1 MEEDIH
7 NYKRRL
13 ERTLERVDKLD
24 LYPEDKELIYRFK
37 DFCTCQNISY
47 GKLDAYLFYTIK
59 LTNFLKKPIKE
70 ANKDDIMKV
79 VAKLNETN
87 YSEQTK
93 KCFKVLL
100 KKLYKYIRGLE
111 GKGEYPEEVKWISTT
126 ISRNHQ
132 KVPDELINENEIE
145 NIIRSAQNTRDKALI
160 SILAESGCR
169 VSEIGL
175 MKIKNVSF
183 EEYGTRIA
191 VSGKTGSRKILVI
204 NSTPYLQEWINQ
216 HPLNNNSDS
225 FLWYNPLNSKY
236 LSYTRITSILKTAA
250 KRAGIKKRIHP
261 HLLRH
266 SRATKMAT
274 VMSEASMKQY
284 FGWTQGSN
292 MAGIY
297 VHLSGKDTDDAILK
311 ANGIEITKKE
321 NIITKMKPLICNRC
335 KTSNEATNRFCKIC
349 GLPLTKEIAEETIK
363 EDSEK
368 RKFEDILE
376 IALSDKKVLD
386 MIKEKM
392 KIAQ

>member
-1 MEEDIH
+1 MEDIH

-13 ERTLERVDKLD
+13 ERTLERVNKLD

-37 DFCTCQNISY
+37 DLCICQNISY

-59 LTNFLKKPIKE
+59 LTNFLQKPIKE
-70 ANKDDIMKV
+70 ANKEDIMNV
-79 VAKLNETN
+79 IAKLNETN

-100 KKLYKYIRGLE
+100 KKLYKYIRGIE
-111 GKGEYPEEVKWISTT
+111 GKGEYPEEVKWMSTT

-132 KVPDELINENEIE
+132 KLPDELINENEIE
-145 NIIRSAQNTRDKALI
+145 SIIRAAQNTRDKALI

-284 FGWTQGSN
+284 FGWTQGSS
-292 MAGIY
+292 MAGVY

-321 NIITKMKPLICNRC
+321 MIITKMKPIICNRC

-368 RKFEDILE
+368 KKFEDILE
-376 IALSDKKVLD
+376 IALSDKKVLE

-392 KIAQ
+392 KVIL

>member
-1 MEEDIH
+1 MEDIH

-13 ERTLERVDKLD
+13 ERTLERVNKLD
-24 LYPEDKELIYRFK
+24 LYPEDKELIYRLK
-37 DFCTCQNISY
+37 DFCICQNISY

-59 LTNFLKKPIKE
+59 LTNFLQKPIKE
-70 ANKDDIMKV
+70 ANKEDIMNV
-79 VAKLNETN
+79 IAKLNETN

-100 KKLYKYIRGLE
+100 KKLYKYIRGIE
-111 GKGEYPEEVKWISTT
+111 GKGEYPEEVKWMSTT

-132 KVPDELINENEIE
+132 KLPDELINENEIE
-145 NIIRSAQNTRDKALI
+145 SIIRAAQNTRDKALI

-284 FGWTQGSN
+284 FGWTQGSS
-292 MAGIY
+292 MAGVY

-321 NIITKMKPLICNRC
+321 MIITKMKPIICNRC

-368 RKFEDILE
+368 KKFEDILE
-376 IALSDKKVLD
+376 IALSDKKVLE

-392 KIAQ
+392 KVIL